1 MRRGPTDSLLLRSR
15 LSERLEARERAY
27 SLRVLIGL
35 AFALL
40 LCLLLTRL
48 PWYPKPRPI
57 GWQLVEEDRRLALL
71 ATQLEARA
79 REDAGVPITRFA
91 PPEPEE
97 KKEGRDTSELKAL
110 QLRRRLEP
118 PARLQAREVIFENP
132 EQRPRSSAAGC
143 LLHPHRVSGR
153 SHTGRHRRAAG
164 AALRG
169 GDRRAAVQHPGDPAT
184 APAAG
189 LGGGGGIASGTVH
202 SRQAEWPAGARP
214 HATTCT
220 VSSAFQ
226 SGPGQQRQRKR
237 AVTITTRRRPFLPR
251 FSEFQEEA
259 DPKGAVFPDRP
270 AVASV
275 PPSSD
280 CPTPTGT

>member
-35 AFALL
+35 AFALS

-118 PARLQAREVIFENP
+118 PARLLAREVIFENP
-132 EQRPRSSAAGC
+132 EQPPQIIGGLGAYYIHIEYPEEAIRAGIEGRLVLRFVVETDGRPSNIRVIQPLHPLLDSAA
-143 LLHPHRVSGR
+143 V
-153 SHTGRHRRAAG
+153 
-164 AALRG
+164 AALRRVRFIPG
-169 GDRRAAVQHPGDPAT
+169 KQNGQPVRVRMQLPVRFRLLSSPVQANNDNG
-184 APAAG
+184 
-189 LGGGGGIASGTVH
+189 SG
-202 SRQAEWPAGARP
+202 R
-214 HATTCT
+214 
-220 VSSAFQ
+220 
-226 SGPGQQRQRKR
+226 
-237 AVTITTRRRPFLPR
+237 
-251 FSEFQEEA
+251 
-259 DPKGAVFPDRP
+259 
-270 AVASV
+270 
-275 PPSSD
+275 
-280 CPTPTGT
+280 